1 MTPWASRAI
10 ASVALLALSGCAA
23 EAPPPAADAAL
34 SDALAT
40 PDASPAT
47 DVPARAPGFELG
59 SNPQGANSP
68 SAFTPLSD
76 GDALE
81 IVYGPQGLWMVV
93 LAFRTR
99 GLLDGPLALEADI
112 ATERGPLGSLS
123 LVGQPTFAGPE
134 GWFYHYNFFLVV
146 EDPTTAGLD
155 ATVRFTAVD
164 AGGARVDETLNVAL
178 TGGM

>member
-1 MTPWASRAI
+1 MYAPD
-10 ASVALLALSGCAA
+10 ALI
-23 EAPPPAADAAL
+23 ADA
-34 SDALAT
+34 SQPLADVA
-40 PDASPAT
+40 PAS

-68 SAFTPLSD
+68 SAFTPLAD
-76 GDALE
+76 GDPLE
-81 IVYGPQGLWMVV
+81 IVFGPQGLWMVV

-112 ATERGPLGSLS
+112 ATSRGPLGRLS

-134 GWFYHYNFFLVV
+134 GWLYHYNFFLVV
-146 EDPTTAGLD
+146 EDPTTAGLE
-155 ATVRFTAVD
+155 ATVRFSAVD
-164 AGGARVDETLNVAL
+164 AGGARVDLSHTVAL